1 MRECGQD
8 RNIYQRIRNPVLL
21 SYSLL
26 PMFRKNTSKSS
37 YLNKFK
43 HNENNLTFR
52 IYKMCICAENISKYI
67 SLCACSGII
76 FYFSFLFAFISVA
89 FVFKLTFSFLL
100 SVLTPPLLLLNVLSA
115 TIIPVLQIIRCSILA
130 SSLVFFSLVIK
141 FMNSIFIFQGVS
153 FVILIFSLT

>member
-89 FVFKLTFSFLL
+89 FVFKLTFFISSF
-100 SVLTPPLLLLNVLSA
+100 
-115 TIIPVLQIIRCSILA
+115 CSYSSIA
-130 SSLVFFSLVIK
+130 SFK
-141 FMNSIFIFQGVS
+141 CS
-153 FVILIFSLT
+153 FCNYYSSSSNYSMFYIGI